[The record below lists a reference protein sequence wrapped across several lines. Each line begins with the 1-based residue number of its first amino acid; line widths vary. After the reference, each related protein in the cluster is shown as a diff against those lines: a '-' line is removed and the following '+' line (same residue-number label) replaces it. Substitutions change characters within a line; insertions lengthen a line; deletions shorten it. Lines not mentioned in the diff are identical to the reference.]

1 MKFVV
6 KQFAKMAMEHFLFP
20 LVYFFYSFQ
29 KPQKG
34 LVLFADAHHNDRP
47 FSIRRMYHT
56 IKGLK
61 NEELEI
67 KEYYMDFSA
76 VSNLKSLKFSL
87 KFMKDYAKAEYVFIC
102 DNFLPVSS
110 CRKRKFTKVVQL
122 WHSAG
127 LLKKAGYDCKDSIPR
142 FYKGEV
148 FKNYDLL
155 TVSAEPVVHILKSSM
170 HQPEGV
176 VKATGISRFDYYFS
190 TRYNSVCRERF
201 YAEYPQAKGKKIILW
216 TPTFRG
222 NAANPYIVGQE
233 AVNNLAK
240 NSDYF
245 VIKKLHPHLKAE
257 NEIKFPSEQL
267 FAVADLLIT
276 DYSSTLFDYL
286 AYSKPFVLF
295 APDLEEFKRTRG
307 FYVHY
312 EDFPTTVVT
321 DGENLPS
328 AVEHEL
334 TCRDRETLKECY
346 NYHCGMCDG
355 KATERI
361 LKQIGFNI

>member
-6 KQFAKMAMEHFLFP
+6 KQFAKMAMEHLLFP
-20 LVYFFYSFQ
+20 LVYFFYCFQ

-34 LVLFADAHHNDRP
+34 LILFADAHHDQRP
-47 FSIRRMYHT
+47 FSMRRMYHT

-61 NEELEI
+61 NEKLEV
-67 KEYYMDFSA
+67 KEYYMDFSQA
-76 VSNLKSLKFSL
+76 SKAKSLKFSI
-87 KFMKDYAKAEYVFIC
+87 KFMRDFAKAEYVFIC

-110 CRKRKFTKVVQL
+110 CKKREFTKVVQL

-127 LLKKAGYDCKDSIPR
+127 LLKKAGYDCDDSIPK

-155 TVSAEPVVHILKSSM
+155 TVSAEPVVHVLKNSM
-170 HQPEGV
+170 HQPDNV
-176 VKATGISRFDYYFS
+176 VKAIGISRFDYYFS
-190 TRYNSVCRERF
+190 PKYNSVCREQF
-201 YAEYPQAKGKKIILW
+201 YAEYPEAKNKKIILW

-222 NAANPYIVGQE
+222 NAANPYIVGQGDI
-233 AVNNLAK
+233 NLLSQ
-240 NSDYF
+240 NPDYF

-257 NEIKFPSEQL
+257 DEIKFPPEQL

-286 AYSKPFVLF
+286 AYNKPFVLF
-295 APDLEEFKRTRG
+295 APDLEEFKKTRG

-312 EDFPTTVVT
+312 EDFPTTIVT
-321 DGENLPS
+321 DGKNLLQ

-334 TCRDRETLKECY
+334 AYRDKQTLKECY
-346 NYHCGMCDG
+346 NYHCQMCDG

-361 LKQIGFNI
+361 LKQIGFDI